1 MLKQL
6 HKILLIQTVICLALM
21 TPVAIALPHS
31 DSNAPQKPQMEL
43 LHNDIRVNDLDIEPI
58 NTSAVK
64 KDVIPDT
71 KKESKKVI
79 GLFIKTMTAVAFSAI
94 ILYVIL
100 IFVRKFY
107 GSAFM
112 PSEYEEIESLD
123 LTNPSTKQ
131 DALKS
136 FLNRTK

>member
-31 DSNAPQKPQMEL
+31 DSNVPQKPQMEL

-112 PSEYEEIESLD
+112 PNEYEEIESLD
-123 LTNPSTKQ
+123 LTHPSTKQ